1 MKILED
7 NATKATYVGGRKL
20 GLKRGSGASQ
30 VGIKSW
36 GPMTAPEVRWGSQR
50 QGRHCGLV
58 LAYIFSHLFGVVT
71 RDKTLFWAFYFCVSF
86 NPHSNPIR

>member
-1 MKILED
+1 MKIFED
-7 NATKATYVGGRKL
+7 NATKAPYVGGRKL
-20 GLKRGSGASQ
+20 GLKRGSRASQ

-36 GPMTAPEVRWGSQR
+36 GPMTATDVRQKSQR
-50 QGRHCGLV
+50 QRRHCGLV

-71 RDKTLFWAFYFCVSF
+71 RDKTLFWAFYFCISF

>member
-1 MKILED
+1 MKILKD

-20 GLKRGSGASQ
+20 GLRRGSRASQ

-36 GPMTAPEVRWGSQR
+36 GPMTETEVRRGSQR
-50 QGRHCGLV
+50 QGRHRGLV
-58 LAYIFSHLFGVVT
+58 LAYIFFFLFGVVT
-71 RDKTLFWAFYFCVSF
+71 RDKTLFWAFYFCISF